1 MRSRTCCAKDAGC
14 IERTGAALARALS
27 AGVVLYR
34 RAASG
39 DVEFLLVHP
48 GGPFW
53 QRKDDAA
60 WSIPKGEFAEG
71 ELPEAA
77 ARREFAEETGTPLAI
92 ALEPLTPVRQKSGK
106 MIHPFAGE
114 GDLDA
119 DAITS
124 NTFSL
129 EWPPRSGRQRD
140 FPEIDRAGWFDLA
153 AAMVKIIPGQ
163 QPILLELA
171 RRLAERA

>member
-1 MRSRTCCAKDAGC
+1 M
-14 IERTGAALARALS
+14 
-27 AGVVLYR
+27 
-34 RAASG
+34 
-39 DVEFLLVHP
+39 
-48 GGPFW
+48 
-53 QRKDDAA
+53 DD
-60 WSIPKGEFAEG
+60 PKGEFVEG

-119 DAITS
+119 DAISS

-129 EWPPRSGRQRD
+129 EWPPRSGRQRE
-140 FPEIDRAGWFDLA
+140 FPGGRPGPAGSTSA
-153 AAMVKIIPGQ
+153 AALVKIIPGQ

-171 RRLAERA
+171 RRLAERAQATR

>member
-1 MRSRTCCAKDAGC
+1 VAHV
-14 IERTGAALARALS
+14 LS
-27 AGVVLYR
+27 AGVLLYR
-34 RAASG
+34 RGAG

-53 QRKDDAA
+53 QRKDDGA

-92 ALEPLTPVRQKSGK
+92 ALQPLTPVRQKSGK

-124 NTFSL
+124 NTFRM
-129 EWPPRSGRQRD
+129 EWPPRSGRERE
-140 FPEIDRAGWFDLA
+140 FPEVDRAGWFDLA
-153 AAMVKIIPGQ
+153 TALRKIIPGQ

-171 RRLAERA
+171 RRLAPSA